1 MYTVNLPYDMGTFVK
16 IVNPAFER
24 ESPNYFGTTG
34 GYTVFSPSEFLVW
47 VHGYKE
53 SWCGEYLMSEVE
65 PMTEEEIEKVK
76 NEV

>member
-1 MYTVNLPYDMGTFVK
+1 MFTVNLPYDKGTFVK
-16 IVNPAFER
+16 ITNPAFER
-24 ESPNYFGTTG
+24 KQPSEFGEVV
-34 GYTVFSPSEFLVW
+34 GYTVFSSTDFLVW
-47 VHGYKE
+47 VSGHKE